1 MRSALFPPI
10 FHLTFNKFVT
20 QCAAVYTI
28 ISIRKK
34 GMVVVF
40 KELHCMKLKKITAL
54 ALILAT
60 VVSLCACGAT
70 ASAPAAASECTCSGD
85 ASACTC
91 CGNCCASNSQPA
103 QATPVPAAE
112 DTDFDSRLAGS
123 WTLVSEEIHGA
134 LGEIKNSSVPDGS
147 NMYISLDGGVSGEI
161 FDAVTRALKVSFG
174 ANTVFEPLGTIT
186 SDNGRLDI
194 TGLLPDNSGITINKT
209 TYAFSDVTKGSYKS
223 CTHNASFAGDTDN
236 RLKLNISCTVDGTI
250 VHGDI
255 DVSLTFER
263 IYPVWAYSSDGS
275 KGKYLLMDA
284 LEGKWQDNYENVWD
298 FALDVKSSEA
308 STVLNFSVTDKDGA
322 VKTGVDFLAVE
333 SDDGLGVDLT
343 FAFDSSRVNGRLQ
356 YFDGS
361 TLTLTTDMG
370 ETLTLKRVS

>member
-1 MRSALFPPI
+1 
-10 FHLTFNKFVT
+10 
-20 QCAAVYTI
+20 
-28 ISIRKK
+28 
-34 GMVVVF
+34 MVVDFF

-54 ALILAT
+54 ALILAA

-70 ASAPAAASECTCSGD
+70 AAAPAAATECTCGGD
-85 ASACTC
+85 ASVCTC
-91 CGNCCASNSQPA
+91 CGNCCASDSQPA
-103 QATPVPAAE
+103 QTASTPAE
-112 DTDFDSRLAGS
+112 DADFDSRLAGS
-123 WTLVSEEIHGA
+123 WTLVAEEIHGA

-174 ANTVFEPLGTIT
+174 TNTVFEPLGTIT

-194 TGLLPDNSGITINKT
+194 TGLLPDNSGITISKA
-209 TYAFSDVTKGSYKS
+209 TYAFSNITKGSYKS
-223 CTHNASFAGDTDN
+223 CTHNAAFAEDTDN
-236 RLKLNISCTVDGTI
+236 RMKLNISCTVDGMI

-255 DVSLTFER
+255 NVALTFER
-263 IYPVWAYSSDGS
+263 IYPVWSYSSDGS

-308 STVLNFSVTDKDGA
+308 STVLSFSVTDKNGA
-322 VKTGVDFLAVE
+322 VKTGVDFLDVE

-343 FAFDSSRVNGRLQ
+343 FAFDSSRINGRLQ